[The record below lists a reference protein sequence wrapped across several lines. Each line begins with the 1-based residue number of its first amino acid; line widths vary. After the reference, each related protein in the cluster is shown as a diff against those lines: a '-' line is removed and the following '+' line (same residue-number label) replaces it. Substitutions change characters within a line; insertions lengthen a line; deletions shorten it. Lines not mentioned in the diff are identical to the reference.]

1 MPSRFISSQVAL
13 DGHPDRVC
21 DIIADAILDEYL
33 LQDKASSVD
42 IGVMLTPKKVIIGGE
57 ISSSADIDI
66 NHVTRSVLKE
76 IGYTDYSLGL
86 DGYTVDV
93 DVYLERQSQD
103 ISRGIFLKGQ
113 KTQGAGD
120 SATVYGY
127 AVRDGANFMPETLNI
142 AWKIAIRL
150 REVRRAGIIEGLGL
164 DGKVLVVGEY
174 NDENILIRIDS
185 ILLSVQHIP
194 SVDENWL
201 KMELMENVINK
212 VASEYIDENTKVL
225 VNTAGR
231 FVIGGPMADIGISG
245 NKMEMY
251 TYGGEVRTGDNT
263 FSGKDPYK
271 IDRTG
276 SLMARKIAKY
286 VVEQGMADKCQ
297 IGVSYSIGL
306 ADPVLITVDT
316 FGTLHWD
323 EEGILK
329 IVQEQFSLSPM
340 DIISELKLLK
350 PIYKDLSL
358 NGHFG
363 RPDSNWEI
371 VESDV
376 ISL

>member
-1 MPSRFISSQVAL
+1 
-13 DGHPDRVC
+13 
-21 DIIADAILDEYL
+21 
-33 LQDKASSVD
+33 
-42 IGVMLTPKKVIIGGE
+42 
-57 ISSSADIDI
+57 
-66 NHVTRSVLKE
+66 
-76 IGYTDYSLGL
+76 
-86 DGYTVDV
+86 
-93 DVYLERQSQD
+93 
-103 ISRGIFLKGQ
+103 
-113 KTQGAGD
+113 
-120 SATVYGY
+120 
-127 AVRDGANFMPETLNI
+127 
-142 AWKIAIRL
+142 
-150 REVRRAGIIEGLGL
+150 
-164 DGKVLVVGEY
+164 
-174 NDENILIRIDS
+174 
-185 ILLSVQHIP
+185 
-194 SVDENWL
+194 
-201 KMELMENVINK
+201 MELIENVINK
-212 VASEYIDENTKVL
+212 VASEYIDENTKIL

-251 TYGGEVRTGDNT
+251 TYGLEVRTGDNT
-263 FSGKDPYK
+263 FSGKDQYK

-323 EEGILK
+323 EEGILD

-340 DIISELKLLK
+340 DIVSELKLLK

-371 VESDV
+371 LETDV